1 MSIGRT
7 YSLAL
12 VLASPSLET
21 IRDSDHWEYDSLVG
35 LVWDGRP
42 PGMVVLC
49 VGRTVDV
56 HDSLGNGL
64 CQWILLCL
72 DSNRRCLMNY
82 VPIYY
87 SHTIGREWRKRIL
100 HKFLERETMTVVV
113 VVLVWDDAGYKRFN
127 GRMMNVTIIM
137 SLSPPSNLMLYT
149 TGTTSSSRTSFS
161 MNG

>member
-12 VLASPSLET
+12 VLASPSVET

-49 VGRTVDV
+49 FGRTVDV

-72 DSNRRCLMNY
+72 DSNRRCLKNY
-82 VPIYY
+82 VPIITY
-87 SHTIGREWRKRIL
+87 SHILGREWKKRSLRRQIPRERNDDGGGGLGRGRVLQTIQRKNDEC
-100 HKFLERETMTVVV
+100 HNHHEP
-113 VVLVWDDAGYKRFN
+113 
-127 GRMMNVTIIM
+127 
-137 SLSPPSNLMLYT
+137 SPPSNLMLYT
-149 TGTTSSSRTSFS
+149 TGTTVPHHQ
-161 MNG
+161 GPH